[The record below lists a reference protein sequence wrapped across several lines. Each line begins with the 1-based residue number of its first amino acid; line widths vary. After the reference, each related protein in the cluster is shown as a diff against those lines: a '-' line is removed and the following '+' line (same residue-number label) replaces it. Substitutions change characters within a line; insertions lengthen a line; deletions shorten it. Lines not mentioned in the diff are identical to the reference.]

1 MNTRPND
8 NPDEKLTEAL
18 RWLLR
23 LFLDA
28 LEERLNGRMEQWMR
42 RATFRRDAKK
52 PETVTLHP
60 DDYRE
65 VP

>member
-1 MNTRPND
+1 
-8 NPDEKLTEAL
+8 
-18 RWLLR
+18 
-23 LFLDA
+23 
-28 LEERLNGRMEQWMR
+28 MR